1 MPDIIGKIYSAS
13 EANKNYGSVL
23 SSVELSSSQI
33 LSLCGQTSK
42 YIMFNIKDGKLSIL
56 GDNRTPLYPIGF
68 AVDASEVY
76 VVYSKSIVEELL
88 KSGKADTIIIEQ
100 RKDVISLTN
109 GQQTLEMG
117 GWCPPIC
124 G

>member
-1 MPDIIGKIYSAS
+1 MPDIIGKIYTAS

-23 SSVELSSSQI
+23 SSVGLSSSQV

-42 YIMFNIKDGKLSIL
+42 YIMFNMKDGKLTIL
-56 GDNRTPLYPIGF
+56 GDNRTPIYPIGF

-88 KSGKADTIIIEQ
+88 KSGKTETTIIEQ

-109 GQQTLEMG
+109 GQKTLEMG
-117 GWCPPIC
+117 SWCPPFC
-124 G
+124 S